1 MMGGSKSQRATPPTL
16 IISTNRNSSSY
27 HITFTP
33 SINNKMGRY
42 YSGDID
48 GKFWFGVQD
57 SDDANHFGGE
67 EIEMLDED
75 TDEAYALAYS
85 FTKEDLE
92 DIDAGI
98 QECIDELGDKL
109 PKLEEYF
116 GEGGKGYFSYNP
128 QKMCEDFG
136 LPTEGNSFSGGKEYQ
151 EMMEQY
157 ARLVLGKKIKEC
169 VERTGSCNFE
179 CEL

>member
-1 MMGGSKSQRATPPTL
+1 
-16 IISTNRNSSSY
+16 
-27 HITFTP
+27 
-33 SINNKMGRY
+33 MGRY
-42 YSGDID
+42 YSGDIE

-67 EIEMLDED
+67 EIEVVDDE

-85 FTKEDLE
+85 FTKEDLD
-92 DIDAGI
+92 DINEGI
-98 QECIDELGDKL
+98 QECIDALGDKL

-116 GEGGKGYFSYNP
+116 GEGGKGYLSYNP
-128 QKMCEDFG
+128 AQMCKDFG
-136 LPTEGNSFSGGKEYQ
+136 LPEGDGYMGGNEYK

-157 ARLVLGKKIKEC
+157 ARLEFGKKIKEC
-169 VERTGSCNFE
+169 VERTGSCNFD